1 LVGIELGPLEPLVY
15 QEPAFHFV
23 VIALSTGITAFAF
36 FYPTYFSRRQNMG
49 RGLNEIIRIL
59 EADDSW
65 RARRVLILKYE
76 KKLETNEMELKKS
89 AEKVRTNLIMTQSW
103 IEEKGVPRMVLQEL
117 YSGVFK
123 KMIEA
128 YVKYMEEFH
137 PTAQIE
143 RPIRKLYKSSSKWL
157 KLESTDVVT
166 KRFGKTGV
174 NIYDKLGL

>member
-1 LVGIELGPLEPLVY
+1 LVGVELGPLAPFAAEPSLY
-15 QEPAFHFV
+15 FV

-49 RGLNEIIRIL
+49 RGLSEAIRIL

-76 KKLETNEMELKKS
+76 KKLEPNEMELKKS
-89 AEKVRTNLIMTQSW
+89 VEKVRNDLIMIQSL

-117 YSGVFK
+117 YSGVFV

-143 RPIRKLYKSSSKWL
+143 RPIRKLYKTSNIWYKSQTK
-157 KLESTDVVT
+157 DVVS
-166 KRFGKTGV
+166 KRFV
-174 NIYDKLGL
+174 HDVANVWDKLGF

>member
-1 LVGIELGPLEPLVY
+1 LVGVELGPLAPFAAEPSLY
-15 QEPAFHFV
+15 FV
-23 VIALSTGITAFAF
+23 VIAISTGITAFAF

-49 RGLNEIIRIL
+49 RGLSEAIRIL

-89 AEKVRTNLIMTQSW
+89 MEKVRNDLIMIQSW
-103 IEEKGVPRMVLQEL
+103 IEEKGVPTMILQEL
-117 YSGVFK
+117 YSGVFV

-137 PTAQIE
+137 PTIQIE
-143 RPIRKLYKSSSKWL
+143 RPIRKLFKSSSKWH
-157 KLESTDVVT
+157 KRESQNVVS
-166 KRFGKTGV
+166 KRFGRDMANV
-174 NIYDKLGL
+174 WDKLGF

>member
-1 LVGIELGPLEPLVY
+1 MGSIEVGPLSQFVED
-15 QEPAFHFV
+15 PAFHFI
-23 VIALSTGITAFAF
+23 VIAFSMGITAFAF

-49 RGLNEIIRIL
+49 RGLSEIIRIL

-65 RARRVLILKYE
+65 RARRVLVLKYE

-89 AEKVRTNLIMTQSW
+89 VEKVRNDLIMIQSW
-103 IEEKGVPRMVLQEL
+103 IEEKAVPRMVLHNL
-117 YSGVFK
+117 YSGVFV

-137 PTAQIE
+137 PTTQIE
-143 RPIRKLYKSSSKWL
+143 LPIRKLYKSSSKWL
-157 KLESTDVVT
+157 NLESMGVVG
-166 KRFGKTGV
+166 KRFEKIVV